1 MADKTQIEEALSLIG
16 CLLILLSGLIFTT
29 VGVLMGLV
37 GGYFL
42 WCH

>member
-16 CLLILLSGLIFTT
+16 CLLILLSGFIFTT
-29 VGVLMGLV
+29 FGVLMGLL